1 MRAGLALIVALTA
14 CVTPVV
20 AQGKVKRGGEPP
32 AVAALHVCE
41 KFAGGDV
48 LAVENATALG
58 WDAYVQKAESPYVQS
73 FGGSREFPNLGRADL
88 FSLYETYPETT
99 FGYCRI
105 DMIDVSGDGLAA
117 FQSIL
122 DLGSYV
128 GDTTIQDDNHYA
140 SLTGKDD
147 PSRQL
152 LAHWAGGSFVMQLSI
167 VRSKPKTP

>member
-48 LAVENATALG
+48 LAVEAATALG
-58 WDAYVQKAESPYVQS
+58 WDAYVQNAESPYVQS

-99 FGYCRI
+99 FGYCRV

-152 LAHWAGGSFVMQLSI
+152 LAHWADGSFVMQLSI
-167 VRSKPKTP
+167 VRSRPKTP

>member
-1 MRAGLALIVALTA
+1 
-14 CVTPVV
+14 V

-41 KFAGGDV
+41 KFANGDV

-58 WDAYVQKAESPYVQS
+58 WDAYVQNAESPYVQS
-73 FGGSREFPNLGRADL
+73 FGAGKEFPGLGRADM
-88 FSLYETYPETT
+88 FSLFETYPEST

-128 GDTTIQDDNHYA
+128 GDSTTQDDNHYA
-140 SLTGKDD
+140 SLMGRDD
-147 PSRQL
+147 KSRQL
-152 LAHWAGGSFVMQLSI
+152 LAHWADGTFVLQLSI
-167 VRSKPKTP
+167 VRPKNTTP